1 MYVYI
6 YIYARPPP
14 RPMFSP
20 YIYIYAE
27 VLVSCVQHYYGD
39 QSSCCP
45 YIHLFHDA
53 QGAEE
58 YSDLSEPWRAHCFS
72 SLEPPQGPSL
82 RRAKTW
88 QKYQKSG
95 ALTEIWLRNFLWPRI
110 ELSWNAK
117 LNSSMLY
124 CSGSSQN
131 EAVMTSKVHVH
142 PTPQL
147 YSGSLYKSLWLL
159 GLDLQTCSKFETSH
173 CLPCP
178 SPSVA
183 NFPSL
188 CLSLPLS
195 RFFFIYRVKWF
206 VYLFCVFNE
215 CVCSTGKHSW
225 HAFCGVC
232 SVCRSGHIHHFSALG
247 GRWCARSFAS
257 TMMYSPDHAT
267 FPRKCMWM

>member
-1 MYVYI
+1 MSLYLHWFLKVHVCMYI
-6 YIYARPPP
+6 YMLAPPQDLC
-14 RPMFSP
+14 FHHI

-188 CLSLPLS
+188 SLSPSLSILFYISSQVICISLLCVQWMCLLDW
-195 RFFFIYRVKWF
+195 K
-206 VYLFCVFNE
+206 
-215 CVCSTGKHSW
+215 
-225 HAFCGVC
+225 AFMA
-232 SVCRSGHIHHFSALG
+232 RLL
-247 GRWCARSFAS
+247 WCL
-257 TMMYSPDHAT
+257 
-267 FPRKCMWM
+267 